1 MKRRDCLKA
10 GLALPLLPL
19 VNKAAAALP
28 GRAAAALTR
37 VRPGAA
43 GWPTAADWNQLSDAV
58 GGRLS
63 VPVSP
68 FLGDAAT
75 RGEALAQIHNPFF
88 IGDQPALTQTSGYHG
103 AWLSRPSARVV
114 SAATRADVAAAV
126 AFARRHR
133 LRLVVKGGGHSYHGT
148 SCAPDSLLLWTRAMN
163 QVELHEAFIAQGA
176 AAGTAAQPAVS
187 VGAGAMWIDAYHAV
201 TTRGGRY
208 VQGGGCT
215 SVGVTGLVTGGGF
228 GSFSKTFGTA
238 AANLLEAEVVTAD
251 GQVRVVNADQ
261 DAELFWALKGGCAGS
276 FGVVTRMTLR
286 THALPATFGG
296 VALKVQA
303 DSDDS
308 WHALAAEVLRFYRD
322 RLCNPHWGEQLRFG
336 DERTLG
342 VSMVF
347 QGLSQDA
354 AAAVWAPFAAWLA
367 VRPQYTVLEPLRA
380 TALPAQHM
388 WDAEF
393 FRTHAPQFIAEDTRA
408 DAPRTHML
416 WKGDQGQVGWYLH
429 GYASAWMPSALLGD
443 SRREAAAAAI
453 CAAAAHMPVELH
465 CNKGLFGAPA
475 EALAASRATATH
487 PAVLDAFALALI
499 GNAGGPAYAGSGGV
513 VDEADAREGAARVQ
527 RAYQALRTLLPAAPT
542 YVSECDYFQR
552 DWQASFWGPH
562 YPRLLATKRRYDPD
576 GLFVI
581 HHGVGSEDW
590 SADGFERRRQGHAAG
605 AAKAALP

>member
-10 GLALPLLPL
+10 GLTLPLLPL
-19 VNKAAAALP
+19 VQKASAATRP
-28 GRAAAALTR
+28 GPATPLTR

-43 GWPTAADWNQLSDAV
+43 GWPASNDWEHLSQTV

-68 FLGDAAT
+68 FLADPAT
-75 RGEALAQIHNPFF
+75 RSEALAQIANPFF

-114 SAATRADVAAAV
+114 AAANSADVAAAV
-126 AFARRHR
+126 DFARRHR

-148 SCAPDSLLLWTRAMN
+148 SCAPDSLLVWTRAMN
-163 QVELHEAFIAQGA
+163 QVELHDAFVAQGA

-187 VGAGAMWIDAYHAV
+187 LGAGAMWIDAYAAV

-228 GSFSKTFGTA
+228 GSFSKAFGTA
-238 AANLLEAEVVTAD
+238 AAHLLEAEIVTAD
-251 GQVRVVNADQ
+251 GQVRVVNADREP
-261 DAELFWALKGGCAGS
+261 DLFWALKGGCAGS
-276 FGVVTRMTLR
+276 FGVVTRITLR
-286 THALPATFGG
+286 THALPDTFGG
-296 VALKVQA
+296 VSMKVQA

-308 WHALAAEVLRFYRD
+308 WQALAAEVLRFYRD
-322 RLCNPHWGEQLRFG
+322 TLCNPHWGEQLRFG
-336 DERTLG
+336 GARTLE
-342 VSMVF
+342 VAMVF

-354 AAAVWAPFAAWLA
+354 AAAAWAPFVAWLA
-367 VRPQYTVLEPLRA
+367 ARPQYTLLEPLRA
-380 TALPAQHM
+380 TALPARHM
-388 WDAEF
+388 WDADF
-393 FRTHAPQFIAEDTRA
+393 FRAHAPQFIAEDTRN

-443 SRREAAAAAI
+443 ARREDAAAAI

-475 EALAASRATATH
+475 EAIDASRATATH

-499 GNAGGPAYAGSGGV
+499 GTASGPAYAGSGGV
-513 VDEADAREGAARVQ
+513 VDEDRAQRGAERVQ
-527 RAYQALRTLLPAAPT
+527 QSYQALRTVLPAAPT
-542 YVSECDYFQR
+542 YVSECDFFQR
-552 DWQASFWGPH
+552 DWQQAFWGPH
-562 YPRLLATKRRYDPD
+562 YPRLLAAKRRYDPD

-581 HHGVGSEDW
+581 HHGAGSEDW
-590 SADGFERRRQGHAAG
+590 SADGFERRR
-605 AAKAALP
+605 

>member
-10 GLALPLLPL
+10 SLTLPLLPL
-19 VNKAAAALP
+19 VQKAAAATRP
-28 GRAAAALTR
+28 GPASALTR

-43 GWPTAADWNQLSDAV
+43 GWPTPGDWEHLSQAV

-68 FLGDAAT
+68 FLADPAT
-75 RGEALAQIHNPFF
+75 RTEALAQIANPFF

-103 AWLSRPSARVV
+103 GWLSRPSARVV
-114 SAATRADVAAAV
+114 AAANSADVAAAV
-126 AFARRHR
+126 DFARRHR

-148 SCAPDSLLLWTRAMN
+148 SCAPDSLLVWTRAMN
-163 QVELHEAFIAQGA
+163 QVELHDAFVAQGA

-187 VGAGAMWIDAYHAV
+187 LGAGAMWIDAYAAV
-201 TTRGGRY
+201 TTRGGHY

-228 GSFSKTFGTA
+228 GSFSKAFGTA
-238 AANLLEAEVVTAD
+238 AAHLLEAEIVTAD
-251 GQVRVVNADQ
+251 GQVRVVNADREP
-261 DAELFWALKGGCAGS
+261 DLFWALKGGCAGS
-276 FGVVTRMTLR
+276 FGVVTRITLR
-286 THALPATFGG
+286 THALPDTFGG
-296 VALKVQA
+296 VSMKVQA

-308 WHALAAEVLRFYRD
+308 WHALAAEVLRLYRD
-322 RLCNPHWGEQLRFG
+322 TLCNPHWGEQLRFG
-336 DERTLG
+336 GARTLE
-342 VSMVF
+342 VAMVF
-347 QGLSQDA
+347 QGLTQDA
-354 AAAVWAPFAAWLA
+354 AAAAWAPFMAWLA
-367 VRPQYTVLEPLRA
+367 ARPQYTLLEPLKA
-380 TALPAQHM
+380 TALPARHM
-388 WDAEF
+388 WDADF
-393 FRTHAPQFIAEDTRA
+393 FRAHAPQFIAEDTRN

-443 SRREAAAAAI
+443 GRRDAAAAAI

-475 EALAASRATATH
+475 EAIDASRATATH

-499 GNAGGPAYAGSGGV
+499 GTASGPAYAGSGGV
-513 VDEADAREGAARVQ
+513 VDEDRARRGAARVQ
-527 RAYQALRTLLPAAPT
+527 QSYQALRTVLPAAPT
-542 YVSECDYFQR
+542 YVSECDFFQR
-552 DWQASFWGPH
+552 DWQQAFWGPH
-562 YPRLLATKRRYDPD
+562 YPRLLAAKRHYDPD

-590 SADGFERRRQGHAAG
+590 SADGFERRR
-605 AAKAALP
+605 